1 MFITFRSNVTPIMI
15 IIFSILLLPYSSI
28 ENPITYKE
36 SKALSPFLISSFE
49 MGTYADGTI
58 LYRVLFKN
66 NPNNINL
73 RLLHPNRTF
82 YYIDTNISCIF
93 CHVLHPL
100 NPNYILIEDRMITQN
115 KSVIS
120 IMDWKGNIISDLS
133 FERTLNDP
141 SPFLA
146 TSKKNESRFLV
157 VNYGKTKSQLL
168 CVEYTINSDGQ
179 VDERTN
185 IKTMFDEIKIEKLVT
200 LNDTWGIVFTA
211 RGVSSSY
218 CYFSILSNEAK
229 GQIPNDFKLHDVSS
243 KNAFFF
249 GMACVADFVQH
260 YCLYIND
267 EYNLMLFMIYSNN
280 ISKPTNLFSSFS
292 FAKSYIYTIPNVGFL
307 VEVIELSKSSS
318 QIRYFVLNIEI
329 DYYGLNNAFG
339 EWVVKEPV
347 YNYPFILPNKT
358 IIHLIMDDDGSFSFS
373 SKDLSSIIPKSMH
386 CYFILYIVFINNNIL
401 IYFILIIDN
410 PYNNTHV
417 KQVYPSQNESISIGT
432 NKISIT
438 FVHSIDLTTPVNI
451 SIYQKYNDENLLRQ
465 RFLYTYPYCIIS
477 DYLFTIN
484 LHNITFNVPNATYY
498 VEIDDKFLRYKDEN
512 EMVPGIKLGNWI
524 IKTTEGEQI

>member
-168 CVEYTINSDGQ
+168 CV
-179 VDERTN
+179 
-185 IKTMFDEIKIEKLVT
+185 
-200 LNDTWGIVFTA
+200 
-211 RGVSSSY
+211 
-218 CYFSILSNEAK
+218 
-229 GQIPNDFKLHDVSS
+229 
-243 KNAFFF
+243 
-249 GMACVADFVQH
+249 
-260 YCLYIND
+260 
-267 EYNLMLFMIYSNN
+267 
-280 ISKPTNLFSSFS
+280 
-292 FAKSYIYTIPNVGFL
+292 
-307 VEVIELSKSSS
+307 
-318 QIRYFVLNIEI
+318 
-329 DYYGLNNAFG
+329 
-339 EWVVKEPV
+339 
-347 YNYPFILPNKT
+347 
-358 IIHLIMDDDGSFSFS
+358 
-373 SKDLSSIIPKSMH
+373 
-386 CYFILYIVFINNNIL
+386 
-401 IYFILIIDN
+401 
-410 PYNNTHV
+410 
-417 KQVYPSQNESISIGT
+417 
-432 NKISIT
+432 
-438 FVHSIDLTTPVNI
+438 
-451 SIYQKYNDENLLRQ
+451 
-465 RFLYTYPYCIIS
+465 
-477 DYLFTIN
+477 
-484 LHNITFNVPNATYY
+484 
-498 VEIDDKFLRYKDEN
+498 
-512 EMVPGIKLGNWI
+512 
-524 IKTTEGEQI
+524 